1 MELIGN
7 SRAWEYLRKNISDC
21 SAYLFAGSDGIGK
34 RAMALRAAALLMC
47 EDSSFCGRCRGCL
60 RTMAGNHPDVM
71 FLVNAE
77 GRASIGI
84 DDVRSGIAQVQSRP
98 FEGRHRV
105 WIIGEAERLTDEAQS
120 ALLKTLEE
128 PPPYLLMILCA
139 PSENAL
145 LPTVVSRCRLIRFQ
159 PADTAEIARWL
170 ESQGIPCA
178 KAAAAAGISGGA
190 PGLALRLAQ
199 DDELWEMRQAVQE
212 AARELL
218 HADLWQALQISS
230 RFEDMFVHKNDPKLD
245 FTRIID
251 ILSSMW
257 RDALCQASG
266 AGNELTAN
274 LDCLDTVNDLAGEG
288 SEKIIRKLEFIENA
302 RENLSRSVQP
312 RLWLE
317 SMCLGLAGFL
327 Q

>member
-7 SRAWEYLRKNISDC
+7 SRAWEYIRKNISDC
-21 SAYLFAGSDGIGK
+21 SAYLFTGPDGIGK
-34 RAMALRAAALLMC
+34 RSMAIEAAALLMC
-47 EDSSFCGRCRGCL
+47 TESYPCGKCRGCT
-60 RTMAGNHPDVM
+60 RTKARNHPDVM
-71 FLVNAE
+71 FLENAE

-98 FEGRHRV
+98 YEGRHRV

-128 PPPYLLMILCA
+128 PPTYLLMILCA

-159 PADTAEIARWL
+159 PADIAEIARWL
-170 ESQGIPCA
+170 ENCGISSE

-199 DDELWEMRQAVQE
+199 DEELWEMRCAVKE
-212 AARELL
+212 AAREIIR
-218 HADLWQALQISS
+218 ADLWQALQVAS

-245 FTRIID
+245 YTRILD
-251 ILSSMW
+251 ILRSLW
-257 RDALCQASG
+257 RDALCCASG
-266 AGNELTAN
+266 AESGLAANVDCQDAIEELAS
-274 LDCLDTVNDLAGEG
+274 EG
-288 SEKIIRKLEFIENA
+288 TEKIIRKMEFIENA

-317 SMCLGLAGFL
+317 NLCLGLAGFL
-327 Q
+327 